1 LCAPNYHRCCYR
13 PAWRAGEAP
22 RLFEC
27 GLEFHFTI
35 RSKREQGHTVELHPR
50 GHEEDTEMRRRMMTV
65 AVWLLLVLIGA
76 GGSPLSGAESAK
88 SEALSSWNDG
98 ASKKSIVDF
107 VERVTRDGGPD
118 FVKPEDRIATFDHDG
133 TLWAEQPMYFQ
144 IMFAMDR
151 VRALAPK
158 HPDWKTKQPF
168 KAVLDRDI
176 KALAALGE
184 TGFLKI
190 MAVTHTGIT
199 TDHFSKIVADWI
211 ATARHP
217 RFDRL
222 YTELVYQPMLEL
234 LSFLRANGFK
244 TFIVSGG
251 GVEFMRVFTE
261 RVYGIPPEQV
271 VGSSG
276 VVRFQLRAND
286 KPVLLKEGKIEFVDD
301 GPGKPVGINRFIGK
315 RPVFAFGNS
324 DGDQQMLEWTAA
336 GSGARFM
343 GLVHHTD
350 AEREWAYDRKS
361 AVGRLDKA
369 LDEANAKGWTVANMK
384 TEWKKVFAFEP

>member
-1 LCAPNYHRCCYR
+1 M
-13 PAWRAGEAP
+13 
-22 RLFEC
+22 
-27 GLEFHFTI
+27 
-35 RSKREQGHTVELHPR
+35 ELHPK
-50 GHEEDTEMRRRMMTV
+50 GDEEDIEMRRRMMIV
-65 AVWLLLVLIGA
+65 AVWLLLVLIG
-76 GGSPLSGAESAK
+76 GSPLGAAEPAK

-98 ASKKSIVDF
+98 AGKKSIVDF
-107 VERVTRDGGPD
+107 VTRVTREGGPD
-118 FVKPEDRIATFDHDG
+118 YVKPEERIATFDHDG

-144 IMFAMDR
+144 IAFAMDR

-158 HPDWKTKQPF
+158 HPQWKTKQPF

-190 MAVTHTGIT
+190 MAATHTGIT
-199 TDHFSKIVADWI
+199 TDDFANIVADWL

-217 RFDRL
+217 RFDRP

-261 RVYGIPPEQV
+261 RVYGISPEQV

-276 VVRFQLRAND
+276 VVRFQLRPD
-286 KPVLLKEGKIEFVDD
+286 GKPVLLKDSKIEFVDD
-301 GPGKPVGINRFIGK
+301 GPGKPVGINRFIGR

-324 DGDQQMLEWTAA
+324 DGDQQMLQWTAA

-361 AVGRLDKA
+361 PVGRLDKA

-384 TEWKKVFAFEP
+384 TEWKRVFAFESQ

>member
-1 LCAPNYHRCCYR
+1 
-13 PAWRAGEAP
+13 
-22 RLFEC
+22 
-27 GLEFHFTI
+27 
-35 RSKREQGHTVELHPR
+35 
-50 GHEEDTEMRRRMMTV
+50 MMTV
-65 AVWLLLVLIGA
+65 AMWLLLVLIVGN
-76 GGSPLSGAESAK
+76 PLSAAEPAK
-88 SEALSSWNDG
+88 SEAFSSWNDG
-98 ASKKSIVDF
+98 VSKKSIADF
-107 VERVTRDGGPD
+107 VTRVTREGGPD
-118 FVKPEDRIATFDHDG
+118 YVKPEERIATFDHDG

-144 IMFAMDR
+144 IAFAMDR
-151 VRALAPK
+151 V
-158 HPDWKTKQPF
+158 

-190 MAVTHTGIT
+190 VAVTHTGIT
-199 TDHFSKIVADWI
+199 TDDFSKFVADWI

-217 RFDRL
+217 RFDRP
-222 YTELVYQPMLEL
+222 YTDLVYQPMLEL

-276 VVRFQLRAND
+276 VVRFQLRPD
-286 KPVLLKEGKIEFVDD
+286 GKPVLLKDSKIEFVDD
-301 GPGKPVGINRFIGK
+301 GPGKPVGINRFIGR
-315 RPVFAFGNS
+315 RPIFAFGNS
-324 DGDQQMLEWTAA
+324 DGDQQMLQWTAA
-336 GSGARFM
+336 GNGARFM

-369 LDEANAKGWTVANMK
+369 WDEAVRRGWTVTNMK
-384 TEWKKVFAFEP
+384 TEWKKVFAFEK

>member
-1 LCAPNYHRCCYR
+1 
-13 PAWRAGEAP
+13 
-22 RLFEC
+22 
-27 GLEFHFTI
+27 
-35 RSKREQGHTVELHPR
+35 
-50 GHEEDTEMRRRMMTV
+50 MRRRMMMSIV
-65 AVWLLLVLIGA
+65 AWLLLAIF
-76 GGSPLSGAESAK
+76 GGSALNAGEPAK
-88 SEALSSWNDG
+88 DEALSSWNDG
-98 ASKKSIVDF
+98 PSKKAILEF
-107 VERVTRDGGPD
+107 VERVTREGGPD
-118 FVKPEDRIATFDHDG
+118 YVAPADRIATFDHDG

-151 VRALAPK
+151 VRAMAPK
-158 HPDWKTKQPF
+158 HPDWKNKQPF

-184 TGFLKI
+184 TGFVKI

-199 TDHFSKIVADWI
+199 TDDFSKIVADWI

-217 RFDRL
+217 RFDRP

-234 LSFLRANGFK
+234 LTYLRAKDFK

-276 VVRFQLRAND
+276 VVRYQMQPNY
-286 KPVLLKEGKIEFVDD
+286 KPVLIKEGKIEFVDD

-336 GSGARFM
+336 GTGARFM

-361 AVGRLDKA
+361 SIGRLDKA
-369 LDEANAKGWTVANMK
+369 LDEANARGWTVVDR
-384 TEWKKVFAFEP
+384 KKDWNRVFPFDP

>member
-1 LCAPNYHRCCYR
+1 
-13 PAWRAGEAP
+13 
-22 RLFEC
+22 
-27 GLEFHFTI
+27 
-35 RSKREQGHTVELHPR
+35 
-50 GHEEDTEMRRRMMTV
+50 MRRMMSVLTIWF
-65 AVWLLLVLIGA
+65 WLIFIGLSA
-76 GGSPLSGAESAK
+76 SPLSGAERDPLA
-88 SEALSSWNDG
+88 SWNEG
-98 ASKKSIVDF
+98 ASKKSIVEF
-107 VERVTRDGGPD
+107 VERVTREGGPD
-118 FVKPEDRIATFDHDG
+118 FVKPEERIATFDHDG

-151 VRALAPK
+151 VRAMAPK

-190 MAVTHTGIT
+190 IALTHTGMT
-199 TDHFSKIVADWI
+199 TEDFSKFVADWI

-217 RFDRL
+217 RFDRP

-234 LSFLRANGFK
+234 LSYLRANGFK

-276 VVRFQLRAND
+276 VVTYQLRSGG
-286 KPVLLKEGKIEFVDD
+286 KPVLIKNGKIEFVDD
-301 GPGKPVGINRFIGK
+301 GPGKPVGINRFIGR
-315 RPVFAFGNS
+315 RPIFAFGNS

-361 AVGRLDKA
+361 SVGRLDKA
-369 LDEANAKGWTVANMK
+369 WDEAVRRGWTVANMK
-384 TEWKKVFAFEP
+384 TEWKKIFTFEPQ